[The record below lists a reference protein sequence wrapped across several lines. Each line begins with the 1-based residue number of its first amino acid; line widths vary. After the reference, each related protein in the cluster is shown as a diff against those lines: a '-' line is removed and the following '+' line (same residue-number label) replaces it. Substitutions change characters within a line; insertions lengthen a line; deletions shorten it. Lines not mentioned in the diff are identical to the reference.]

1 MRLIL
6 ASSSP
11 RRKELLSLLQ
21 IPFEVV
27 EPVVEEQIRP
37 DLPPI
42 DQARLFAE
50 SKVRDCE
57 HRFPDSLI
65 IGSDTLIAL
74 DREILGKPSTAEDA
88 GRMLRRLRGREHSI
102 HTAVTLAHT
111 GKSACETAVETVR
124 VWFKNLS
131 DAAVDRYVL
140 TGESM
145 GKAGAYAIQGHGGD
159 LIERIEGDYT
169 AAVGLPLRLVSAMLR
184 AHGITLPISIDAL
197 YRTRPYPNWARFA
210 L

>member
-6 ASSSP
+6 ASTSP
-11 RRKELLSLLQ
+11 RRKDLLSLLQ
-21 IPFEVV
+21 MPFEVV
-27 EPVVEEQIRP
+27 EPVVEERIRP

-42 DQARLFAE
+42 DQASLFAE
-50 SKVRDCE
+50 SKVRGCE

-74 DREILGKPSTAEDA
+74 DGQVLGKPSTAEDA

-102 HTAVTLAHT
+102 HTAVTLAYTRKRSYET
-111 GKSACETAVETVR
+111 GVETVR
-124 VWFKNLS
+124 VWFKDLS
-131 DAAVDRYVL
+131 DASVDRYVL

-145 GKAGAYAIQGHGGD
+145 GKAGAYAIQGRGGD
-159 LIERIEGDYT
+159 LIDRIEGDYT
-169 AAVGLPLRLVSAMLR
+169 AAVGLPLRLVSVMLL
-184 AHGITLPISIDAL
+184 AYGITLPISIDAL